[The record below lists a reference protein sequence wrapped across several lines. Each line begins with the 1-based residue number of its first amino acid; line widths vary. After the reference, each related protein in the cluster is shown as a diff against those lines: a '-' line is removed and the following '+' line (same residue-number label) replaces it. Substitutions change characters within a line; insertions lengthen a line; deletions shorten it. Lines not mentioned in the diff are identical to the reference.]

1 MYKYNYMCYNI
12 NIIEVIILLSKY
24 IKNSALIRD
33 FNQGKASKYFN
44 KVHNEKEP
52 LRITR
57 NGIDYVVVLDFQQ
70 YIDLIDK
77 IEKIEGSVKMSE
89 QTIQNDLYSY
99 NVSILD
105 KYECLNLGATT
116 IRNLMSS
123 KKLENI
129 MFRIMLWIKNLMFL

>member
-1 MYKYNYMCYNI
+1 MYKYNYMRYNI

-77 IEKIEGSVKMSE
+77 IEKIEGSVK
-89 QTIQNDLYSY
+89 
-99 NVSILD
+99 NVRTNYT
-105 KYECLNLGATT
+105 K
-116 IRNLMSS
+116 
-123 KKLENI
+123 
-129 MFRIMLWIKNLMFL
+129 

>member
-1 MYKYNYMCYNI
+1 
-12 NIIEVIILLSKY
+12 
-24 IKNSALIRD
+24 
-33 FNQGKASKYFN
+33 
-44 KVHNEKEP
+44 
-52 LRITR
+52 
-57 NGIDYVVVLDFQQ
+57 
-70 YIDLIDK
+70 
-77 IEKIEGSVKMSE
+77 MSE